1 MDEIAARLREMEKDG
16 RLTPAEVLEEAR
28 NPESPLH
35 DQFTWDDT
43 EAAEKYRLGQASRL
57 IVRLRVNVTVHSV
70 PVRAPVYVRD
80 PEVAGSFRNIETV
93 RSHEDASRAV
103 IVDEMKRVTNA
114 VRRAKTVAAALGLTE
129 EISQI
134 DALAASIV
142 SRVAEIGD
150 QPRGTA

>member
-1 MDEIAARLREMEKDG
+1 MDEIAARLLEMEKDG
-16 RLTPAEVLEEAR
+16 RLTPAEVLDEAR
-28 NPESPLH
+28 NPDSPLH

-57 IVRLRVNVTVHSV
+57 IVRLRINVTVHSV

-80 PEVAGSFRNIETV
+80 PEVAGSFRNIAAI

-103 IVDEMKRVTNA
+103 IVDEMKRVINA

-129 EISQI
+129 EISKI

>member
-28 NPESPLH
+28 NPDSPLH
-35 DQFTWDDT
+35 DQFNWNDT

-80 PEVAGSFRNIETV
+80 PEVAGSFRNIETI

-114 VRRAKTVAAALGLTE
+114 VRRAKTVAAVLGLTD

-134 DALAASIV
+134 DALASSIV
-142 SRVAEIGD
+142 SRVADIGD
-150 QPRGTA
+150 HPQGAA

>member
-1 MDEIAARLREMEKDG
+1 MDEIAVRLREMEKDG
-16 RLTPAEVLEEAR
+16 RLTPTEVLEEAR
-28 NPESPLH
+28 SPESPLH
-35 DQFTWDDT
+35 DQFNWNDT
-43 EAAEKYRLGQASRL
+43 EAAEKYRLMQASRL

-70 PVRAPVYVRD
+70 PLRVPVYVRD

-114 VRRAKTVAAALGLTE
+114 VRRAKTVAAALGLTD

-142 SRVAEIGD
+142 SRVADIGD
-150 QPRGTA
+150 QPQGAA